1 MFLIR
6 TSIPADPLAGAAD
19 VINHSKRIAL
29 ALNML
34 PFAGISFL
42 WFVGVLRDRV
52 GKLGDRFFGTV
63 FLGSALLFLGMIFAA
78 GAVAAGIIR
87 LLGSGS
93 LMGPGVYALGRI
105 GIYQVMHLYA
115 IRMAGVF
122 MISTSTISLRTGIVP
137 RWMAF
142 LGFALALA
150 LLLSNG
156 TINGLLLV
164 FPLWVLS
171 ISVHILIDNS
181 QGRPETAA
189 GSSTE

>member
-1 MFLIR
+1 
-6 TSIPADPLAGAAD
+6 
-19 VINHSKRIAL
+19 
-29 ALNML
+29 
-34 PFAGISFL
+34 
-42 WFVGVLRDRV
+42 
-52 GKLGDRFFGTV
+52 
-63 FLGSALLFLGMIFAA
+63 
-78 GAVAAGIIR
+78 
-87 LLGSGS
+87 
-93 LMGPGVYALGRI
+93 MGPGVYALGRI

-164 FPLWVLS
+164 FPLWVVS